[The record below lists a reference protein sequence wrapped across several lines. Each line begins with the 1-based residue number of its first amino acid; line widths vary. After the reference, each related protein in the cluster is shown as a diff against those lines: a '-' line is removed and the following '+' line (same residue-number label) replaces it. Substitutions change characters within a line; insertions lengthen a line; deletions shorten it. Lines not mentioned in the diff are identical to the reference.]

1 MLGKKV
7 GEKYILLNLEKT
19 DYRLKKNPIYAL
31 YSLNKHTKYQTPHI
45 KECINIE
52 QLSIGHNE
60 H

>member
-1 MLGKKV
+1 M
-7 GEKYILLNLEKT
+7 GEKYILLNLEKI

-45 KECINIE
+45 KEYINIE